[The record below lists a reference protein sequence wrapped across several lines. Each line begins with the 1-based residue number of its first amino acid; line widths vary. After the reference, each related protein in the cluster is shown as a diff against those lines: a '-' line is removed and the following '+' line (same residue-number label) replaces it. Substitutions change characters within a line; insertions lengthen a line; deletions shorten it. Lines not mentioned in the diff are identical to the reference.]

1 MLANHQPAKSPTPG
15 PLVRPFANLMSSTSN
30 TPGAESIGR
39 GVAVD
44 PITLVINECM
54 AMAAAMRKMSRWSQS
69 GVAAILG
76 TGDIFGTGEEDT
88 INTLASNLSNN
99 RKTVDDNPLSSS
111 FLQLRTILTEAKDV
125 YEIDSLTM
133 LQPFLLVVKSASTSG
148 YITSMALNAISK
160 FIDYEI
166 ISFKSKN
173 LQQTLIQIITS
184 LTHCRFE
191 AADQDSDDAVLLKVL
206 RLLEDIVKSPFSN
219 LLPNETVS
227 EVIQTCLSLACNKK
241 RSEVLRRA
249 AEMGMSS
256 ITFRIFNQL
265 KYIEPE
271 KITDEELP
279 TDFPNTQL
287 PADIIGGTEG
297 GAETPVT
304 NEKQESVKDEFPVSQ
319 MKPEPEPEHGQ
330 EQKDYQHPQ
339 IESKYTEEP
348 FGITCLVE
356 FMSILVSMISPSN
369 QYQHMESTRVFALTL
384 VNTSLEVAGTEVPNH
399 PSLMN
404 IVSGPIAKHVLQIMT
419 TTESPALLKA
429 SLQLFST
436 IAIVLGR
443 QLKSQIELSLTLL
456 YQSILPEKKA
466 NDKLTDRNNITTRTS
481 LTKEMLIE
489 SFSLMW
495 TRTPVF
501 FTHLFID
508 YDCDFERTD
517 LSTRTLEFLCAL
529 ALPESAAT
537 STDNVPPI
545 CLEGILSFIGGIND
559 RIKNVNADV
568 NSIPLH
574 QLIIDRQQKTSFIR
588 CTEILNDKPKE
599 GIIALQELGFIKD
612 KDDIHEV
619 AEFFFTK
626 SGRLNKKVLGEFL
639 AKPANKPILQE
650 FIGLFDFSNLRV
662 DEAIRVLLK
671 SFRLPGEAQ
680 QIERVVELFAGRYVE
695 CIDTTNESED
705 SIAPDRDS
713 VFVLS
718 FSIIMLNTDL
728 HNPQVKK
735 PMQFSDYKNNV
746 RGCYNG
752 KDFPDWYLTKIYN
765 GIKDREIIMP
775 EEHHGTDKWF
785 DDAWHNLISSRKTTY
800 DALDFDLPQICQF
813 DKVLFSSTVD
823 KLIDTI
829 FDVYRSASDDH
840 VITSLMST
848 VDKCV
853 NICLF
858 YNLEEATD
866 KIIYN
871 LVELTSLSGEV
882 RRIATNDDLREDIP
896 VTQIRI
902 DKKEEVITVSNMS
915 VLFGRDFKGQL
926 SAVVLFR
933 LLKKNKCKVSPA
945 WDKVLAIILRL
956 FESCLI
962 NPNIFT
968 EFQKKLILEPLP
980 NVKPRY
986 IINRS
991 KPLNNTGI
999 LSTFSSFLRGY
1010 SDEPPEPTEQEIES
1024 TLSTIDC
1031 INSINISSIFESI
1044 SKSKPDL
1051 RAFIELSLQA
1061 IPTPSSENKRVFEP
1075 EVLFLFEILV
1085 CFSLLLDDK
1094 SVTRKVNDAIK
1105 LDWDINKKG
1114 KLRLVV
1120 YKFLLARQTETEDLL
1135 DTLKFLTET
1144 FDKDSLQ
1151 KYGEPAFLPLISLV
1165 DDDSWCCEQLLNNE
1179 QYWNSW
1185 RMFAPGQQ
1193 FTKRILQLLEDLIKG
1208 PRKFINP
1215 NNYISVL
1222 GLLDEISSLSS
1233 FVARYEQEDPEEK
1246 KKRTEEQIG
1255 VFKELVEMGKISISL
1270 TAELPNT
1277 INPTEFKDGIEPYAH
1292 IQALAHQCFNP
1303 CREIRAFALSVL
1315 QAKVINI
1322 DDEKDYL
1329 TPLGI
1334 FDNGLLPLLAELSK
1348 PEVLSTDPSGFPM
1361 TQSEASSLVSKAFL
1375 QHITQM
1381 PVNDVHSIW
1390 ARILDGFLA
1399 FTKVEQ
1405 SSKVQ
1410 EVQAEVLKNMI
1421 LVLQSHKYLE
1431 QGTPIWTESW
1441 QKVAVIAP
1449 LLKGEFD
1456 IESGVTQNEEKS
1468 VPIAEAV

>member
-1 MLANHQPAKSPTPG
+1 MLANQPLAKSPTPG
-15 PLVRPFANLMSSTSN
+15 PLRPFASVFSTSH
-30 TPGAESIGR
+30 TPAGASQDTVGG

-88 INTLASNLSNN
+88 INNLASNLSSS
-99 RKTVDDNPLSSS
+99 RKAVDDNPLSSS
-111 FLQLRTILTEAKDV
+111 FLQLRTILTEARDV
-125 YEIDSLTM
+125 YDIDSLTM

-166 ISFKSKN
+166 ISFRSKN

-256 ITFRIFNQL
+256 ITFRIFSQL
-265 KYIEPE
+265 RYIEPE
-271 KITDEELP
+271 KATEEQLP
-279 TDFPNTQL
+279 TDFPNAQL

-297 GAETPVT
+297 GAETPIT
-304 NEKQESVKDEFPVSQ
+304 NDKDETIEDTEQTEENGIPQTPKQEEPTKTQKTSPKDSTF
-319 MKPEPEPEHGQ
+319 
-330 EQKDYQHPQ
+330 
-339 IESKYTEEP
+339 TEEP

-384 VNTSLEVAGTEVPNH
+384 VNTSLEVAGTDVPNH

-429 SLQLFST
+429 SLQVFST
-436 IAIVLGR
+436 TAIVLGR

-466 NDKLTDRNNITTRTS
+466 SDKLTDRNNITTRST

-517 LSTRTLEFLCAL
+517 LSTRTLEFLCSL
-529 ALPESAAT
+529 SLPEAAVT

-545 CLEGILSFIGGIND
+545 CLEGLLSFIGGIND
-559 RIKNVNADV
+559 RIKKVSVDV
-568 NSIPLH
+568 NSLPLH
-574 QLIIDRQQKTSFIR
+574 QLIIDRKQKTSFIE
-588 CTEILNDKPKE
+588 CTEILNDKPKD
-599 GIIALQELGFIKD
+599 GIISLEKAGFIKD
-612 KDDIHEV
+612 KNDIHEV

-650 FIGLFDFSNLRV
+650 FIGLFNFSDLRV

-695 CIDTTNESED
+695 CLDVKDEGEET
-705 SIAPDRDS
+705 IAPDRDS

-752 KDFPDWYLTKIYN
+752 KDFPDWYLSKIYN

-813 DKVLFSSTVD
+813 DKVLFGSTVD
-823 KLIDTI
+823 KLIETL
-829 FDVYRSASDDH
+829 FEVYRSASDDH

-848 VDKCV
+848 IDKCV

-858 YNLEEATD
+858 YDLLETTD
-866 KIIYN
+866 KIISN
-871 LVELTSLSGEV
+871 LVELTSLNDNI
-882 RRIATNDDLREDIP
+882 RRIVSDDLREDIP
-896 VTQIRI
+896 VTQIKI

-933 LLKKNKCKVSPA
+933 LLKKNNCKVSPA
-945 WDKVLAIILRL
+945 WDKVLTIILRL
-956 FESCLI
+956 FENCLI

-968 EFQKKLILEPLP
+968 EFQKKLHLGPLP

-991 KPLNNTGI
+991 KPLNSTGL

-1031 INSINISSIFESI
+1031 INSINIPSIFDSI
-1044 SKSKPDL
+1044 SRSKPDL
-1051 RAFIELSLQA
+1051 QAFIELALQV
-1061 IPTPSSENKRVFEP
+1061 IPEPSSDNKRIFEP

-1085 CFSLLLDDK
+1085 CFTLLLGDK

-1105 LDWDINKKG
+1105 LDWDFNKKG
-1114 KLRLVV
+1114 KLRLII
-1120 YKFLLARQTETEDLL
+1120 YKFLLARQTETDDLF
-1135 DTLKFLTET
+1135 DTVKLLTTT
-1144 FDKDSLQ
+1144 FDKENLQ
-1151 KYGEPAFLPLISLV
+1151 KYGEPAFLPLISLI
-1165 DDDSWCCEQLLNNE
+1165 DDDCWCCEQLLDNE
-1179 QYWNSW
+1179 DYWNAW

-1193 FTKRILQLLEDLIKG
+1193 FTKTILQLLEDLVKG

-1215 NNYISVL
+1215 RNYISVL
-1222 GLLDEISSLSS
+1222 GLLDEISSLSAI
-1233 FVARYEQEDPEEK
+1233 VARVEQEDNEEK
-1246 KKRTEEQIG
+1246 KKRSAEEIA
-1255 VFKELVEMGKISISL
+1255 FYNELVQISKTSILL
-1270 TAELPNT
+1270 TAELPSAANA
-1277 INPTEFKDGIEPYAH
+1277 NDLKSGIEPYAH

-1303 CREIRAFALSVL
+1303 CREIRAYALTVL
-1315 QAKVINI
+1315 QAKVVNI
-1322 DDEKDYL
+1322 GNDNDYL

-1334 FDNGLLPLLAELSK
+1334 FDNGLLPLLAELAK
-1348 PEVLSTDPSGFPM
+1348 PEVIQTDITGFPS
-1361 TQSEASSLVSKAFL
+1361 TQNEASSLVSKAFL
-1375 QHITQM
+1375 QHVTQM
-1381 PVNDVHSIW
+1381 PVADVHSVW
-1390 ARILDGFLA
+1390 TRILDSFLA
-1399 FTKVEQ
+1399 FTKEEQ
-1405 SSKVQ
+1405 PLKLQ
-1410 EVQAEVLKNMI
+1410 ELQAEVLKNMV
-1421 LVLQSHKYLE
+1421 LVLQSHEYLKD
-1431 QGTPIWTESW
+1431 GTPIWTESW
-1441 QKVAVIAP
+1441 QKIGTIAP
-1449 LLKGEFD
+1449 TLKSEFATENAPAD
-1456 IESGVTQNEEKS
+1456 DKAPV
-1468 VPIAEAV
+1468 VAEAV